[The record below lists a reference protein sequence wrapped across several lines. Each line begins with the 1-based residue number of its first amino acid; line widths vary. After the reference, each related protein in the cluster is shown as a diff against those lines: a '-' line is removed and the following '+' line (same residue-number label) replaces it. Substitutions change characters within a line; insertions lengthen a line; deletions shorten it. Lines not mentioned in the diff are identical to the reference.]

1 MRPSARASI
10 STQAFPGAD
19 RSLNYQALCNMVQSM
34 SLKRWDNKVRW
45 VEGGGCNS
53 REREHGDVL
62 MSHRL

>member
-45 VEGGGCNS
+45 GVWGGVATAG
-53 REREHGDVL
+53 RESME
-62 MSHRL
+62 MY